1 MAPQRTTSLAATLGA
16 ISLRDREELLMDE
29 NSPNLDFAKLLRI
42 IRRRGPIVLL
52 CGLVAAVA
60 AFGFAKTQ
68 PKQYTATASILYQ
81 NQQLQQE
88 AAGLSGA
95 QVSNPQTE
103 TDTNLKLATLPR
115 VIATTAAALGMT
127 SSEIQNQVS
136 VSQVGDTNLIAVA
149 ATAGS
154 PSRAATIANTYA
166 HEAITYYEQSG
177 AGYYA
182 SALRAVN
189 LQFQSLPPAQ
199 QRGPQ
204 GTDLKSR
211 AASLQVLAQLQ
222 GSSLQLAQ
230 PATPPTGPSSPKTKV
245 DVVVGAFLGLL
256 LGLAIAFGLERFDRR
271 VREPSDLEEAYGLP
285 LLGVVPES
293 PVLRAQGADGLE
305 KVALPAREAEVFAL
319 LRAHIRYFNVDR
331 RLRVIVVVSAAPQDG
346 KSTVARN
353 LAVAAASAGDRVL
366 LLEADLRR
374 PSAARVL
381 GISPSPG
388 LAGVLLEGI
397 PFEEATQRAEVTV
410 GHHAVS
416 VDVLVAGGILPPNPA
431 QVTESHAMAALL
443 DHARSTY
450 DLVVVDTPPLS
461 VLSDAFPLLR
471 IADGVVIVSRL
482 DRNNRDVAERLR
494 ATLETSGAPMVG
506 VVANGYRQ
514 RGPTPY
520 GYGYDYEPTGAR
532 EPLRGAEANGSKRSD
547 VAERE
552 LERHAD

>member
-1 MAPQRTTSLAATLGA
+1 
-16 ISLRDREELLMDE
+16 MDE
-29 NSPNLDFAKLLRI
+29 HSPNLDFARLLRV
-42 IRRRGPIVLL
+42 IRRRAPVVVV
-52 CGLVAAVA
+52 CALVAAAA
-60 AFGFAKTQ
+60 AFGFAKAQ
-68 PKQYTATASILYQ
+68 RRQYTATASILYQ
-81 NQQLQQE
+81 NQQVQQE
-88 AAGLSGA
+88 AAGLSA
-95 QVSNPQTE
+95 APTENPQTE
-103 TDTNLKLATLPR
+103 ADTNLKLVTLPR
-115 VIATTAAALGMT
+115 VIDATAAALGMT
-127 SSEIQNQVS
+127 SSQIQSRVNVS
-136 VSQVGDTNLIAVA
+136 EVGDTNLLAVA
-149 ATAGS
+149 ATADS
-154 PSRAATIANTYA
+154 PSQAATIANTYTRQ
-166 HEAITYYEQSG
+166 AIAYYQQSG
-177 AGYYA
+177 SAYYA

-189 LQFQSLPPAQ
+189 LQFQALSPAQ

-211 AASLQVLAQLQ
+211 AASLQVLAELQ

-230 PATPPTGPSSPKTKV
+230 PATPPTGPSSPRTKV
-245 DVVVGAFLGLL
+245 DIVVGGFLGLL

-271 VREPSDLEEAYGLP
+271 VRDPSDLEEAYGLP
-285 LLGVVPES
+285 LVGVVPES
-293 PVLRAQGADGLE
+293 AALRNQGGVGLE

-331 RLRVIVVVSAAPQDG
+331 MLRVIVVVSAAPQDG

-381 GISPSPG
+381 GVSPNPG

-397 PFEEATQRAEVTV
+397 PLEEAAQPAEVTV
-410 GHHAVS
+410 GHHTVS

-431 QVTESHAMAALL
+431 QVTESHAMEALL

-482 DRNNRDVAERLR
+482 ERNNRDVAERLR
-494 ATLETSGAPMVG
+494 VTLQTSGAPMVG

-514 RGPTPY
+514 RGATPY
-520 GYGYDYEPTGAR
+520 GYGYDYEAAGAR
-532 EPLRGAEANGSKRSD
+532 EPLPSPEANGSEPSHA
-547 VAERE
+547 VERE
-552 LERHAD
+552 FERHAE